1 MEKIGDTNIPQYDWN
16 DSTGPLNTYNLCL
29 INRKEQQPLS
39 QSDAFSGKK
48 SQETRFI
55 FVLFEHARNFFF
67 FLNWVLLFDGFYGV
81 IILAKRGEGWGGKM
95 IYWYLWLVD
104 QFRHVLIRVW
114 GYSVERSMHYIDFS
128 VQSSL

>member
-55 FVLFEHARNFFF
+55 FVLFEHARIFFF
-67 FLNWVLLFDGFYGV
+67 FPELGSVIRWLLWCHYPSKKGGGV
-81 IILAKRGEGWGGKM
+81 GGEDD
-95 IYWYLWLVD
+95 LLVP
-104 QFRHVLIRVW
+104 LI
-114 GYSVERSMHYIDFS
+114 GRSI
-128 VQSSL
+128 